1 MGKLR
6 LSLKVPAVL
15 LGVPVPQSE
24 NPYIGMPISSM
35 IVGIELRS
43 SKDPSLEL
51 LGEPPRAPLIRG
63 VLDDFWRRLC
73 KGMEMSYI
81 ARISIENVIG
91 SPGPSG
97 VYAALTVA
105 LLHSLAKEHGEVLDE
120 YEIAEM
126 GRLSD
131 PFNEGPPWS
140 GIIDALRFSVSY
152 GTTVAYRNEEE
163 VAKFDTEGLKLR
175 YEGFLPVRG
184 PRITREGVGGE
195 IYNALVKLSGL
206 MTLEGAIMIR
216 EGKGLEEVLNRL
228 TPLQEAITLGVW
240 GLSPRRGRFLAP
252 GLPRNFEYYKAE
264 A

>member
-24 NPYIGMPISSM
+24 NPYIAVPISSM
-35 IVGIELRS
+35 IVKVELEP

-63 VLDDFWRRLC
+63 ILEEFWVRLC
-73 KGMEMSYI
+73 KGMEMSYV
-81 ARISIENVIG
+81 ARISIEDVMG

-97 VYAALTVA
+97 IYAALTVA

-140 GIIDALRFSVSY
+140 GVVDALRFSVCY

-163 VAKFDTEGLKLR
+163 VAKFDTGGLELK
-175 YEGFLPVRG
+175 YESFLPARKS
-184 PRITREGVGGE
+184 RITRESVGGE

-206 MTLEGAIMIR
+206 VALEGAIMIR
-216 EGKGLEEVLNRL
+216 EGRDLGEVLKRL
-228 TPLQEAITLGVW
+228 TPLQEAIALGVW
-240 GLSPRRGRFLAP
+240 GLDPRKGRILAA
-252 GLPRNFEYYKAE
+252 GLPRNFEYYRT
-264 A
+264 